1 MATRDD
7 IFEVRIGRIG
17 RDKTPIQ
24 GPMQGVIGRA
34 KRASAGVAK
43 TTKTGV
49 MRAHFRKGGAPSS
62 NRTTR
67 GFSGAQ
73 RRVVVKARI
82 VPHGSGKAA
91 PLKAHVAYLAREGRQ
106 SGALRAPE
114 IGEEFAR
121 EAGPELAREVD
132 YLHREASGDRG
143 LYSFYDG
150 AMEGLDAKAMTAG
163 WSDDA
168 RHFRLIVSAED
179 GAALGD
185 LKPFVRE
192 VMADLEAKLGAPLE
206 WAAVDHWDTDNPHT
220 HILIRGRRADGTDLV
235 IPRKIISHGIREHA
249 QDVATRVLGPRPLL
263 SPEVE
268 RAKDIASPSLTP
280 LDRELMSR
288 ARQGL
293 LDAPEHG
300 RTDLLGR
307 LERLELWGLAAR
319 HADGRWALAN
329 DLRAN
334 LEALGEKTEITRMLE
349 RVEGLFD
356 LHSEIEQTQ
365 ELGAHS
371 FEKPRTL
378 FRNARRPLGDF
389 DVLEADRAAPAIGR
403 LVHVGMV
410 DELSERTVAVIEDAH
425 GRLRYAGFE
434 RAEDLAQF
442 ADLERGAIVEFEP
455 REATLK
461 PADRAVA
468 RIAAETGG
476 LYSPAHHQAVEP
488 HAEPTLITANVRRLE
503 AMRRAGFVQRR
514 ADGVFEIPRDYET
527 RALRFEIKRLVR
539 TPVQARVASYW
550 TLGDQ
555 ERALGL
561 TYLDRVLARDDVMP
575 DGPGSF
581 TRDFEGALNRR
592 RLFLIEQGLMGERD
606 MALSRDALDRL
617 ASHELHATAQRLERQ
632 LGRAVLIHHGAQVE
646 GVYAHRIDLAQGR
659 FAVLFQRETAQLV
672 PWRPALEQFQ
682 GRHVMGVVRG
692 QSISWGL
699 WRGRTPGLPPM

>member
-1 MATRDD
+1 MATGDD

-24 GPMQGVIGRA
+24 GSMQGVIGRA

-43 TTKTGV
+43 PPKTGV
-49 MRAHFRKGGAPSS
+49 MRAHFRKGGALSS
-62 NRTTR
+62 NGTTR
-67 GFSGAQ
+67 SFSGAQ

-82 VPHGSGKAA
+82 VPHGAGKAA

-106 SGALRAPE
+106 NGASLSREA
-114 IGEEFAR
+114 GHNFAR
-121 EAGPELAREVD
+121 DAGPELAREVD

-150 AMEGLDAKAMTAG
+150 RMEGRDAKAMTAG
-163 WSDDA
+163 WADDA

-192 VMADLEAKLGAPLE
+192 IMGDLEAKLGTPLE

-235 IPRKIISHGIREHA
+235 IPRKIISRGIREHA
-249 QDVATRVLGPRPLL
+249 QDVATRVLGPRQLL

-280 LDRELMSR
+280 LDRELMNR
-288 ARQGL
+288 ARHGL
-293 LDAPEHG
+293 LDAPEQG
-300 RTDLLGR
+300 RTDLVGR

-319 HADGRWALAN
+319 HADGRWALAD
-329 DLRAN
+329 DLTTN

-349 RVEGLFD
+349 RVE
-356 LHSEIEQTQ
+356 
-365 ELGAHS
+365 ELA
-371 FEKPRTL
+371 
-378 FRNARRPLGDF
+378 LGDF

-403 LVHVGMV
+403 LVHVGMI

-455 REATLK
+455 REAILK
-461 PADRAVA
+461 PADLAVA

-476 LYSPAHHQAVEP
+476 LYSPAQHQAVEP
-488 HAEPTLITANVRRLE
+488 HAEPTLIAANVRRLE

-514 ADGVFEIPRDYET
+514 PDGVFEIPRDHEA
-527 RALRFEIKRLVR
+527 RALKFEAKRLVR

-555 ERALGL
+555 ESALGL
-561 TYLDRVLARDDVMP
+561 THLDRVLAREETMP
-575 DGPGSF
+575 DGPGRF
-581 TRDFEGALNRR
+581 AHDFEAALNRR
-592 RLFLIEQGLMGERD
+592 RFFLIEQGLMGERD
-606 MALSRDALDRL
+606 MALSRDSLDRL
-617 ASHELHATAQRLERQ
+617 ASHELQATGQRLERQ
-632 LGRAVLIHHGAQVE
+632 MGRAVLIHHGAQVE
-646 GVYAHRIDLAQGR
+646 GVYVHRIDLAQGR
-659 FAVLFQRETAQLV
+659 FAVLFHRETAQLV
-672 PWRPALEQFQ
+672 PWRSALEQFQ
-682 GRHVMGVVRG
+682 GRHVMGIVRG